1 MYLGR
6 TEIIRTITIAKCI
19 DMETKDSTIKVCEGL
34 FSTSIYEMDVWT
46 LPTDNE
52 DSEEDY
58 MWQLENEGHMDCGLR
73 RELTG
78 LFRTK
83 EWALEDLDKA
93 LNNRDGNR
101 NIYCTFIRERTLNCM
116 MLPGEYLKEW
126 IYKYC
131 YLHDES
137 IVRNFAERENPFM
150 GRPQE
155 MIHFKRGDIVMIPD
169 DYAGHWGIVWG
180 TPMTPEQYEKMN
192 ERINQGH
199 DGDTMAR
206 MWRLDWSDD
215 NYTILINA
223 DGDHEHIL
231 AHHVLPHDGRIPNF
245 VRKTLMEGLRRAEE
259 D

>member
-1 MYLGR
+1 
-6 TEIIRTITIAKCI
+6 
-19 DMETKDSTIKVCEGL
+19 
-34 FSTSIYEMDVWT
+34 
-46 LPTDNE
+46 
-52 DSEEDY
+52 
-58 MWQLENEGHMDCGLR
+58 
-73 RELTG
+73 
-78 LFRTK
+78 
-83 EWALEDLDKA
+83 
-93 LNNRDGNR
+93 
-101 NIYCTFIRERTLNCM
+101 M
-116 MLPGEYLKEW
+116 MHPGEYLKEW
-126 IYKYC
+126 TYKYC

-137 IVRNFAERENPFM
+137 IVRNFAEWENPFM

-180 TPMTPEQYEKMN
+180 TPMTPEQYEKVN

-206 MWRLDWSDD
+206 KWRLDWSDD

-223 DGDHEHIL
+223 DGAHEHIP